1 MLHADAT
8 ETLEQLKDQVKPLCS
23 VFESTE
29 ASVDA
34 QNHNSSTKAIVPTP
48 GQEELETTGSPENLQ
63 SPQRLK
69 KTGNDDPTDLNSP
82 RSGSKAKHVP
92 NEMQN
97 DSGRSER
104 KVQNTKVLRSRAKK
118 QAAM

>member
-23 VFESTE
+23 VIESTE

-34 QNHNSSTKAIVPTP
+34 LNHQSLSKVQVPTP

-69 KTGNDDPTDLNSP
+69 KAGIDDPAGLNSP
-82 RSGSKAKHVP
+82 RSGSKAKPVP
-92 NEMQN
+92 TELQNEC
-97 DSGRSER
+97 SRSER

-118 QAAM
+118 QASM